1 MTAGGPATG
10 TQPLVAGAGGGV
22 ATPDVAPSTAAAAR
36 PNGSV
41 ELGTP
46 VLPDPS
52 DVLHVDVARN
62 GTAPK
67 GAPLADRVPSEE
79 ELRTTI
85 PKWDLTEDRLP
96 ERLDTALLL
105 RAYRYIEKAHAG
117 QMRRSGEPYT
127 THLVEVARIL
137 AELGLDSVTVASG
150 LIHDVVEDTA
160 ITVADVEREFG
171 REVAQIVDG
180 LSKIGSLTFTSP
192 QERQVENYRKLLL
205 SVAKDARVIIIK
217 LADRLHNMR
226 TLEWMPEEKQ
236 RRIAL
241 ETRDLYAPLAHRF
254 GMARMRWELE
264 DLAFKYLEK
273 EEYRQLARQVVQKR
287 TERET
292 LIAKLRDPIARAL
305 EEAGIADAE
314 VSGRPKHLWSI
325 HKKMVQREKPYE
337 EIYDLLAIRVL
348 VNTVPECYHA
358 LGVIHDGWTP
368 LQERIKDYIA
378 QPKSN
383 GYQSLHTTVFGPKR
397 QLFEIQIRTRE
408 MHRTAEFGIAAH
420 WRYKEGANDHD
431 ELDRKLAWF
440 RQVLELQLDAKTP
453 DEFLEFLKLDLY
465 QDEIFVFTPTGDVIQ
480 LPKGAT
486 PIDFAFAVHTEVGS
500 HTQGARVNGRIA
512 PLSRELKNSET
523 VEIMTSPLARPSR
536 DWLAHVRTGRARH
549 KIRQWLRQEEQ
560 ATSAKVGREIL
571 DREIRRRRLPKP
583 DEARLLAAAR
593 ALNLNDATHFI
604 ASVGQGD
611 LAIVQALQHLYP
623 EQEIVPETQKKPSA
637 FERLVDRMRGGP
649 KGVRIQG
656 VDGLMVRYAQ
666 CCQPVPGD
674 PVVGYVTRGRG
685 VSIHRSDCPN
695 LLFLTDEP
703 ERRLEIDWQEQ
714 EGERFIVRLALEGYD
729 RRGLYADVAAAV
741 SSTGTD
747 IRSMELRTTDG
758 KVTGTVLVEVENLAH
773 LQKIMKAS
781 RRVKGITEVARR
793 EHLSDG

>member
-1 MTAGGPATG
+1 MRDRTEPENEHS
-10 TQPLVAGAGGGV
+10 VAGITLPPGAV
-22 ATPDVAPSTAAAAR
+22 VPANTEAESTAAGAVIKSVAPDVTAQAAK
-36 PNGSV
+36 P
-41 ELGTP
+41 
-46 VLPDPS
+46 LPAAEVVKPDGP
-52 DVLHVDVARN
+52 
-62 GTAPK
+62 T
-67 GAPLADRVPSEE
+67 EE
-79 ELRTTI
+79 ELRTAI
-85 PKWDLTEDRLP
+85 PGWDLFEDKLV
-96 ERLDTALLL
+96 ERLDTALLI
-105 RAYRYIEKAHAG
+105 RAYRFSEKAHEG
-117 QMRRSGEPYT
+117 QMRRSGEPYV
-127 THLVEVARIL
+127 THLVAVARIL
-137 AELGLDSVTVASG
+137 AELGLDSVTIASG
-150 LIHDVVEDTA
+150 LMHDAVEDTA
-160 ITVADVEREFG
+160 VTVADVEREFG

-226 TLEWMPEEKQ
+226 TLDWMPEEKQ

-264 DLAFKYLEK
+264 DLAFKHLEK
-273 EEYRQLARQVVQKR
+273 EEYKTLARLVVQKR
-287 TERET
+287 VERES
-292 LIAKLRDPIARAL
+292 LIARLRDPIANSL
-305 EEAGIADAE
+305 EAAGIAAE
-314 VSGRPKHLWSI
+314 VTGRPKHLWSI
-325 HKKMVQREKPYE
+325 YKKMKQRDKPYE

-348 VNTVPECYHA
+348 VNSVPECYHA
-358 LGVIHDGWTP
+358 LGIIHDGWTP

-383 GYQSLHTTVFGPKR
+383 GYQSLHTTVFGPQR
-397 QLFEIQIRTRE
+397 QLFEIQIRTRD
-408 MHRTAEFGIAAH
+408 MHRTADFGIAAH
-420 WRYKEGANDHD
+420 WRYKEGVEDHD
-431 ELDRKLAWF
+431 DLDQKLAWF

-500 HTQGARVNGRIA
+500 HCQGAKVNGRIA
-512 PLSRELKNSET
+512 PLSRELKNSDT
-523 VEIMTSPLARPSR
+523 VEVLTSPLARPNR

-549 KIRQWLRQEEQ
+549 KIRQWLRQEEHV
-560 ATSAKVGREIL
+560 TSAKIGREIL
-571 DREIRRRRLPKP
+571 DREIRRRRLVKP
-583 DEARLLAAAR
+583 DDARLTAGAK
-593 ALNLNDATHFI
+593 ALGLGDGMQLI

-611 LAIVQALQHLYP
+611 VSIVQALGALYP
-623 EQEIVPETQKKPSA
+623 EADIVAESSKKPSA
-637 FERLVDRMRGGP
+637 FERLVDRMRGGS

-685 VSIHRSDCPN
+685 VSIHRGDCPN
-695 LLFLTDEP
+695 LLFLANEP
-703 ERRLEIDWQEQ
+703 ERRLDIDWQEQ
-714 EGERFIVRLALEGYD
+714 AGERFTVRLTMEGFD
-729 RRGLYADVAAAV
+729 RRGLYSDVAAAV
-741 SSTGTD
+741 GSTGTD

-758 KVTGTVLVEVENLAH
+758 RVTGAVLVEVENLAH
-773 LQKIMKAS
+773 LQKILKAT

-793 EHLSDG
+793 ERLTES